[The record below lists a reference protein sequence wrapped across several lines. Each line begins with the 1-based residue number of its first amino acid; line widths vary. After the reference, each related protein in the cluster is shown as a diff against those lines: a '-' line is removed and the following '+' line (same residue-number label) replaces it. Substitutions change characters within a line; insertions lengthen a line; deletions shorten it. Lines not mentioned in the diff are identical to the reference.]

1 MPWLSAVTPTLFQ
14 LVYLVEEFAD
24 LTALDEGVEVEVLE
38 DVEDDFARKS
48 IEGTVVT
55 RNSLLLFP
63 GITQSFELDKKS
75 R

>member
-1 MPWLSAVTPTLFQ
+1 M
-14 LVYLVEEFAD
+14 YLVEEFAD

-63 GITQSFELDKKS
+63 GIIQSFELDKKS
-75 R
+75 RSRFFPNHA

>member
-1 MPWLSAVTPTLFQ
+1 M
-14 LVYLVEEFAD
+14 
-24 LTALDEGVEVEVLE
+24 TALDEGVEVEVLE